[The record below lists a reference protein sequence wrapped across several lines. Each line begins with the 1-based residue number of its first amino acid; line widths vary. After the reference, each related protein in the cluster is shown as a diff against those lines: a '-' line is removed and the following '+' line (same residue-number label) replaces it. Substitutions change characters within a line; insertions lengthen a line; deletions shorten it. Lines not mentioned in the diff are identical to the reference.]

1 MSRDQK
7 LLIVLTVLLFLG
19 IGVLRG
25 FGYDM
30 GSAATSNLTKI
41 HPSSYFILLI
51 TFFNSKKIL
60 KVAKAYHNSVWYGLL
75 LIVLIFIYLA
85 FTNNLTSVSFIID
98 TLLSPM
104 LILLNFKLVSNEG
117 KLKAQKLALNLILI
131 NSIMAI
137 IERAINY
144 NFLPITTTY
153 GEVFRSTALLGH
165 PLNNA
170 LITCVFILFTLLSKM
185 KLLRKSIYL
194 TIMLAALVCYGARGA
209 LYTSFAAL
217 VLLFVLPAY
226 FSRGIYF
233 RKLNKAALT
242 FLVGAIVVAISYL
255 IFFTPFGERL
265 VQVSFFDDSAAVRV
279 QSIDLIDWDN
289 LSGYFFAKT
298 QKEVDSMM
306 YMEGVNIIEN
316 FFVGWILKFG
326 IIIAVLLV
334 VFYYRMFI
342 STMVISKRIMR
353 HLVIVLFF
361 AAASTNNS
369 LVTGTQ
375 VMSLF
380 VLMFCSISNRS
391 GSFESIK
398 VNSNRN

>member
-1 MSRDQK
+1 MSRDHK
-7 LLIVLTVLLFLG
+7 FLIVLTVLLFLG
-19 IGVLRG
+19 IGVLG
-25 FGYDM
+25 SFGYDM
-30 GSAATSNLTKI
+30 GSAATTNLTKI
-41 HPSSYFILLI
+41 HPSSYFILFI
-51 TFFNSKKIL
+51 TFFNSKKII

-85 FTNNLTSVSFIID
+85 VTNNLTSVSFIVD

-104 LILLNFKLVSNEG
+104 LILLNFKLVSNET
-117 KLKAQKLALNLILI
+117 KLKAQKLAMSLILI

-170 LITCVFILFTLLSKM
+170 LITCVFIFFTLLAKM

-217 VLLFVLPAY
+217 FLLFVLPAY
-226 FSRGIYF
+226 FSDGRYY
-233 RKLNKAALT
+233 RKLNKGTLT
-242 FLVGAIVVAISYL
+242 FLVSVIMAAIGYL

-265 VQVSFFDDSAAVRV
+265 LQVSFFDDSAAVRV

-289 LSGYFFAKT
+289 LSGYLFAKT
-298 QKEVDSMM
+298 QKEVDSIM
-306 YMEGVNIIEN
+306 YMGGIEIIEN
-316 FFVGWILKFG
+316 FFVGWVLKFG
-326 IIIAVLLV
+326 LIIAVLLV
-334 VFYYRMFI
+334 VFYFRMFLA
-342 STMVISKRIMR
+342 TMVINKKIMR
-353 HLVIVLFF
+353 LMVIFLFF

-380 VLMFCSISNRS
+380 ILLFCLLSNRS
-391 GSFESIK
+391 VSLEYNR
-398 VNSNRN
+398 VNVNRI